1 MAVPEYRDEVLISL
15 SSVNPPPNFSFPERR
30 IFLSKK
36 RTSLEI
42 GRTSKRNASF
52 EAAKS
57 NAWFDSPVM
66 SRKHALITFDSEKQK
81 VFLKDTGSLHGTYKN
96 DVRLETNVS
105 SEILNGDKV
114 KFGAIIERGLHK
126 YPPCLINTSI
136 KFGSRDPEQRGNCF
150 FVPEESD
157 IEDEN
162 SDDQVSNS
170 CQMLHSNDVRTLH
183 YRAMIDLTQDERF
196 PGSSLRNGSAFAPH
210 SPHGISQ
217 LPNMTLPQPSGPSPV
232 SVEYVPTSPK
242 DNTWQFSDME
252 DDEEGDGEVDDVSQP
267 ISMADDARDPFDQL
281 SDDQSESFA
290 NSPLLEAYD
299 NDYTD
304 VSEDDD
310 EIAELESE
318 HDQDALAIDNSF
330 YSSIEPTA
338 EEAPV
343 ETSMM
348 VDNTLNRFA
357 TVRAVLNDQP
367 KRPEAG
373 SPSICATRA
382 SQQSDGAE
390 TASLNEIQ
398 KDNTDYNWKPD
409 LPPVVP
415 NNMFS
420 SLKLPSI
427 SEAIAFNQCPPGQ
440 TMAEVMGMKTG
451 KHDFFNAR
459 EENRASAL
467 ANNMRSQG
475 QAQSVVKVPGHTS
488 WVSDT
493 SEIVSMGAENTKD
506 ARDHQDQQLA
516 ASDLA
521 TSGAKFLDT
530 PIEHPP
536 ESPSVVPALDDSS
549 AFKFQESKRALGL
562 DRSTTKATHEA
573 VVVQNNA
580 TPEAIDSVESSRD
593 AVHESTP
600 IKGNENKELETPE
613 DSSLPHQ
620 ITRKSK
626 RKAGDIS
633 VITPAER
640 RTSTRDGVLY
650 RRPAFRVGK
659 AQAVRNL
666 RRAASAAVAP
676 PAQKRLRRMAE
687 VVGYAALGGVAV
699 MSALIATA
707 PTL

>member
-36 RTSLEI
+36 RTSIEI

-52 EAAKS
+52 EAAKC

-66 SRKHALITFDSEKQK
+66 SRKHALITFDGEKQK

-96 DVRLETNVS
+96 DIRLETNVN
-105 SEILNGDKV
+105 SEILSGDKI
-114 KFGAIIERGLHK
+114 KFGAVIERGLHK

-162 SDDQVSNS
+162 SGDDQVRNS
-170 CQMLHSNDVRTLH
+170 CEMLHSNDIRTLH
-183 YRAMIDLTQDERF
+183 YRAMVDLTQDERF
-196 PGSSLRNGSAFAPH
+196 PESNLRIGSAFVPH
-210 SPHGISQ
+210 SRQEISQ
-217 LPNMTLPQPSGPSPV
+217 HQNVLIPQPSGPPPV
-232 SVEYVPTSPK
+232 LIEDVPASPK
-242 DNTWQFSDME
+242 DDTWQFSDME
-252 DDEEGDGEVDDVSQP
+252 DDEDERDEEVDVSQP
-267 ISMADDARDPFDQL
+267 ISMADNTRAPFDQL
-281 SDDQSESFA
+281 SDVQSESSVA
-290 NSPLLEAYD
+290 SLVLDED
-299 NDYTD
+299 DDTD
-304 VSEDDD
+304 VSEDDE
-310 EIAELESE
+310 EIAEPESE
-318 HDQDALAIDNSF
+318 HDQDALVTDNSF
-330 YSSIEPTA
+330 YSSIEPPA

-348 VDNTLNRFA
+348 VDNTSNRFS
-357 TVRAVLNDQP
+357 TVPVVPNYQP
-367 KRPEAG
+367 EKPEAE
-373 SPSICATRA
+373 SPSFCATRA
-382 SQQSDGAE
+382 PQQSGGAE

-398 KDNTDYNWKPD
+398 KDNTDYTWKPD

-415 NNMFS
+415 NSMFS

-427 SEAIAFNQCPPGQ
+427 SEAMAFNQCLPGQ

-459 EENRASAL
+459 EENKASAF
-467 ANNMRSQG
+467 ANSMRTQH
-475 QAQSVVKVPGHTS
+475 QVQSVVMVPGQTS
-488 WVSDT
+488 WVSNT
-493 SEIVSMGAENTKD
+493 SEIIPKGAGNTKEV
-506 ARDHQDQQLA
+506 RDHQEQHLA

-521 TSGAKFLDT
+521 TSGTKFLDT
-530 PIEHPP
+530 PIEHPL

-549 AFKFQESKRALGL
+549 AFKFQESKRALDIVG
-562 DRSTTKATHEA
+562 STTKATHEA
-573 VVVQNNA
+573 VVVQDNA
-580 TPEAIDSVESSRD
+580 TTEAIDSVEISKET
-593 AVHESTP
+593 AHESP
-600 IKGNENKELETPE
+600 SIKDYENKEVETTG
-613 DSSLPHQ
+613 DSSLPLQ

-633 VITPAER
+633 VVTPEER

-659 AQAVRNL
+659 AQAVRNI
-666 RRAASAAVAP
+666 RRATSAALAP

>member
-15 SSVNPPPNFSFPERR
+15 SSVNPPPKFSFPERR

-36 RTSLEI
+36 RTSIEI

-52 EAAKS
+52 EAARS

-96 DVRLETNVS
+96 DVRLETNVN

-162 SDDQVSNS
+162 SGDDQVRNS
-170 CQMLHSNDVRTLH
+170 CEMLHSNDVRTLH
-183 YRAMIDLTQDERF
+183 YRAMIDLTQDKRF
-196 PGSSLRNGSAFAPH
+196 PGSNLRNGSAFAPH
-210 SPHGISQ
+210 SRQEVSQ
-217 LPNMTLPQPSGPSPV
+217 HPNMTLPQLSGPSPV

-242 DNTWQFSDME
+242 DDTWQFSDME
-252 DDEEGDGEVDDVSQP
+252 DDEESDKEVDDVSQP
-267 ISMADDARDPFDQL
+267 ISIADDARGPFDQL
-281 SDDQSESFA
+281 SDVQSESFA
-290 NSPLLEAYD
+290 SSPLLEAYD
-299 NDYTD
+299 ETD

-318 HDQDALAIDNSF
+318 HDQDSLAIDNSF
-330 YSSIEPTA
+330 YSSIEPPP

-343 ETSMM
+343 ATSMM

-357 TVRAVLNDQP
+357 TVRAVPNDQP
-367 KRPEAG
+367 EKPEAE

-382 SQQSDGAE
+382 SQQADGTE

-398 KDNTDYNWKPD
+398 KNNTDYTWKPD

-427 SEAIAFNQCPPGQ
+427 SEAIAFNQCLPGQ
-440 TMAEVMGMKTG
+440 TMAELMGMKTG

-475 QAQSVVKVPGHTS
+475 QAQSVIKVPGQTS
-488 WVSDT
+488 WVNDT

-506 ARDHQDQQLA
+506 NRDHQDQQLV

-521 TSGAKFLDT
+521 TSGTKFLDT
-530 PIEHPP
+530 PIEHPL
-536 ESPSVVPALDDSS
+536 ESPSMVPALDDSS

-562 DRSTTKATHEA
+562 DGSANKATHEA
-573 VVVQNNA
+573 VVVQDNA
-580 TPEAIDSVESSRD
+580 TADAVDSVESSRD
-593 AVHESTP
+593 AAHEPTST
-600 IKGNENKELETPE
+600 KDNENKELETPG

-626 RKAGDIS
+626 RKADEIS
-633 VITPAER
+633 VVTRVER

>member
-15 SSVNPPPNFSFPERR
+15 SSVNTPPNFSFPERR

-36 RTSLEI
+36 RASIEI

-52 EAAKS
+52 EAAKC

-66 SRKHALITFDSEKQK
+66 SRNHALITFDGEKQK

-96 DVRLETNVS
+96 NVRLETNVN

-114 KFGAIIERGLHK
+114 KFGAIIERGSNK

-136 KFGSRDPEQRGNCF
+136 KFGSRDPDQRGNCF

-162 SDDQVSNS
+162 SGDDQVRNS
-170 CQMLHSNDVRTLH
+170 CEMLHSNDIRTLH
-183 YRAMIDLTQDERF
+183 YRSMIDLTQDERF
-196 PGSSLRNGSAFAPH
+196 PESNLRNGPAFVPH
-210 SPHGISQ
+210 SREDISQ
-217 LPNMTLPQPSGPSPV
+217 HPIAPLPQPSGPLPI
-232 SVEYVPTSPK
+232 SVEDVPASPK
-242 DNTWQFSDME
+242 DPWEFSDME
-252 DDEEGDGEVDDVSQP
+252 DDEEERDEETNVSQP
-267 ISMADDARDPFDQL
+267 TSMVDDTRDPFDQF
-281 SDDQSESFA
+281 SDVQSESSVA
-290 NSPLLEAYD
+290 SPVLDEYD
-299 NDYTD
+299 DTD
-304 VSEDDD
+304 VSEGDE

-330 YSSIEPTA
+330 YSSIDHPA
-338 EEAPV
+338 EEAPA
-343 ETSMM
+343 ETSMI
-348 VDNTLNRFA
+348 VENTSNRFSTA
-357 TVRAVLNDQP
+357 TVVSNYQP
-367 KRPEAG
+367 KEPETE
-373 SPSICATRA
+373 SSSVCATRA
-382 SQQSDGAE
+382 PQQSDGTE

-398 KDNTDYNWKPD
+398 KDNTDYTWKPD

-420 SLKLPSI
+420 TLKLPPI
-427 SEAIAFNQCPPGQ
+427 SEAMAFNQCLPSQ

-459 EENRASAL
+459 EENKASAF
-467 ANNMRSQG
+467 ANSMQSQD
-475 QAQSVVKVPGHTS
+475 QVQSVVMLPSQTS

-493 SEIVSMGAENTKD
+493 SEIMPKKAKSTEEV
-506 ARDHQDQQLA
+506 RDHEDQQLA
-516 ASDLA
+516 SSYLA
-521 TSGAKFLDT
+521 TSGTKFLET
-530 PIEHPP
+530 PLEHPV

-562 DRSTTKATHEA
+562 VRPTTGAAHEA
-573 VVVQNNA
+573 VPVQDNA
-580 TPEAIDSVESSRD
+580 TAEVTGAVESSRN
-593 AVHESTP
+593 AAHESAT
-600 IKGNENKELETPE
+600 IQNNENTEVGTTG
-613 DSSLPHQ
+613 DSSMPNEVP
-620 ITRKSK
+620 RKSK
-626 RKAGDIS
+626 RKSGDIS
-633 VITPAER
+633 VVTPEER
-640 RTSTRDGVLY
+640 RASSRNGVMY
-650 RRPAFRVGK
+650 RRPAFRIGK

-666 RRAASAAVAP
+666 RRATSTAVAP